1 MQEPY
6 LCAYVPRGKRF
17 AHMPQLQACGG
28 MTFPSC
34 CTCVCVQVYVTFDT
48 NIGSAEVY
56 NEGGVS
62 VKRCIEVQERQ
73 GVPLPL

>member
-1 MQEPY
+1 MCVRALGQEV
-6 LCAYVPRGKRF
+6 CAHTSTPGLWRND
-17 AHMPQLQACGG
+17 
-28 MTFPSC
+28 FPFLLY
-34 CTCVCVQVYVTFDT
+34 VCVQVYVTFDT